1 MDVKEWRRWRRGNLD
16 QVTMYEKKFKKESI
30 KVENKNEKVSC
41 DRNVLHIFFL
51 IKHRVMATILLRT
64 LNIILI

>member
-1 MDVKEWRRWRRGNLD
+1 MK
-16 QVTMYEKKFKKESI
+16 KKFKKESI

-41 DRNVLHIFFL
+41 DLNVLHIFFL